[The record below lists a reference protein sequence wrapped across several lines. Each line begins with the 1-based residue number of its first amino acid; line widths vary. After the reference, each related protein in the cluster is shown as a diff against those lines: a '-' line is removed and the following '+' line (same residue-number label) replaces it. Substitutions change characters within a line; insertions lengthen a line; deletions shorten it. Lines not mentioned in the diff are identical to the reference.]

1 MPRHP
6 LIDRNRLRRAGRK
19 FFYDL
24 FCGQARN
31 CSDTLSAHM
40 QRDIGIRSSA
50 PKGELR
56 RF

>member
-1 MPRHP
+1 MSRHP

-19 FFYDL
+19 FLYDL

-31 CSDTLSAHM
+31 CSDTLSDHI
-40 QRDIGIRSSA
+40 QRDIGIRPSA
-50 PKGELR
+50 PRRGLR